1 MSKQR
6 VTMEEIHA
14 HLVERARINA
24 LNLREMELYE
34 NGKRIEVTEKAI
46 EEFEFI
52 GLSTL
57 DFFRGRLWEDAE
69 EAEEVS

>member
-1 MSKQR
+1 MGKQR

-34 NGKRIEVTEKAI
+34 NGKRIEVTEKFIA
-46 EEFEFI
+46 EFEMT

-57 DFFRGRLWEDAE
+57 DFFRSRLWEDE
-69 EAEEVS
+69 KEKS